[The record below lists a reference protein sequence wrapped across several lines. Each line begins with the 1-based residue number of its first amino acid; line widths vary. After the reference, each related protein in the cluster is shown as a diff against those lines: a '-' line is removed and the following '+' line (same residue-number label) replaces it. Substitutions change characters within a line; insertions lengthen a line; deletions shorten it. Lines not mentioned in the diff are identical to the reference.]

1 MKNEFILKLNHHVL
15 GGMELGIRM
24 YVTRFNFSME
34 NWNLTESGMIFFILL
49 NLGQILLFEI

>member
-34 NWNLTESGMIFFILL
+34 NWNLTESGMIFFYFIEFGS
-49 NLGQILLFEI
+49 NFTI